1 MAHTTVLTRRVGFM
15 CHSCQLA
22 QPSHRAAPARRLF
35 SIVTA
40 SLASRSAVAPRSSR
54 RRPNLSERRTAA
66 TAIAPPKVIPPR
78 ATRKTTES
86 PSLQDGIA
94 SQHMELGDPRP
105 ALTSLRQDI
114 SHITTSKTLPT
125 TEHVYDLFDRILKFA
140 NLVVFG
146 QPEQPTLD
154 QDIDT
159 ASSSVLDDLDESAS
173 ASAPRPKKYTVVSPA
188 SALPLSFRT
197 KAADTLC
204 EMAYQLVRD
213 PKVIIHEE
221 ILDLYV
227 RIQCLLGKPQYLP
240 EIFHL
245 YSHKPIPKQ
254 TGGGSIEYT
263 RTQAWHPHYDVP
275 RTLSDAAL
283 DAAIQVKDMP
293 LAIAIIDTTVARP
306 NHKLMRFYRKAL
318 PPLLAVASTPVI
330 AYAGASWISTV
341 QNVWDGDTAKY
352 TALAGSVAYIGTLGT
367 IGFVAM
373 TTWND
378 HMERVVWQPGTGL
391 WDRWIRED
399 ERLYFDRIALAW
411 GFQEKWR
418 RGEEQGDEWEALRET
433 CGLRSMVLDKT
444 DLMEG
449 MQ

>member
-1 MAHTTVLTRRVGFM
+1 L
-15 CHSCQLA
+15 
-22 QPSHRAAPARRLF
+22 
-35 SIVTA
+35 
-40 SLASRSAVAPRSSR
+40 
-54 RRPNLSERRTAA
+54 
-66 TAIAPPKVIPPR
+66 IPPR
-78 ATRKTTES
+78 AIRAPRKPAQSPGVDDDAAIVAAQVATEV
-86 PSLQDGIA
+86 
-94 SQHMELGDPRP
+94 GDPRV

-114 SHITTSKTLPT
+114 SHITTSQALPT
-125 TEHVYDLFDRILKFA
+125 NEEVYGLLDRTLQFA

-154 QDIDT
+154 EDNSEDDKST
-159 ASSSVLDDLDESAS
+159 ASSTVLNDLDESTSAS
-173 ASAPRPKKYTVVSPA
+173 ASASRPQKYTIVSPA
-188 SALPLSFRT
+188 SVLPLSFRT
-197 KAADTLC
+197 KAADALC

-245 YSHKPIPKQ
+245 YAHKPIPKQ
-254 TGGGSIEYT
+254 TGTSTIEYT
-263 RTQAWHPHYDVP
+263 STQPWHPRYDIP
-275 RTLSDAAL
+275 RNLSDTAL
-283 DAAIQVKDMP
+283 DAAIHVKDMP

-306 NHKLMRFYRKAL
+306 NHKIMRFYRKAV
-318 PPLLAVASTPVI
+318 PPLLAVACTPVI

-341 QNVWDGDTAKY
+341 QNVWDEDMAKY

>member
-1 MAHTTVLTRRVGFM
+1 MAHAALTRRVGFV

-22 QPSHRAAPARRLF
+22 QLSHRAAPTQQLTT
-35 SIVTA
+35 SIITA
-40 SLASRSAVAPRSSR
+40 SLAQRPLSR
-54 RRPNLSERRTAA
+54 RRLYKSEQRRAA
-66 TAIAPPKVIPPR
+66 TVVARPKVIPPQ
-78 ATRKTTES
+78 AIRKPTES
-86 PSLQDGIA
+86 PSLQNGTI
-94 SQHMELGDPRP
+94 SLPTEVGDPRA
-105 ALTSLRQDI
+105 ALASLRQDM
-114 SHITTSKTLPT
+114 SHIMASKTLPT
-125 TEHVYDLFDRILKFA
+125 NEQVYGLLDRTLQFA

-154 QDIDT
+154 QDSSDDKST
-159 ASSSVLDDLDESAS
+159 ASSSVLDDLDECAS
-173 ASAPRPKKYTVVSPA
+173 GSAPRPKKYTVVSPA

-213 PKVIIHEE
+213 PKVIVHEE

-245 YSHKPIPKQ
+245 YSHKPVPKQ

-263 RTQAWHPHYDVP
+263 STQAWHPRYDIP

-306 NHKLMRFYRKAL
+306 NHKLTRLFRKAV
-318 PPLLAVASTPVI
+318 PPLLAVACTPVI

-341 QNVWDGDTAKY
+341 QNVWDEDMAKY
-352 TALAGSVAYIGTLGT
+352 TALAGSIAYIGTLGT